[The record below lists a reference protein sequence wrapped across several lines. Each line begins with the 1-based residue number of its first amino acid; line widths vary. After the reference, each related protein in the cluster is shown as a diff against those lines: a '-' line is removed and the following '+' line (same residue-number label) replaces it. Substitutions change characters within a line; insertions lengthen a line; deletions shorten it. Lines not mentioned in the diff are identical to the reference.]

1 METLVFRVVYLVF
14 LPDCFYTSLFSMVC
28 LIFWI
33 FIVYSFFLAV
43 YLVFVM
49 AKLVFRVFCV
59 FGISTLSRDLQLPS
73 LVVGLA
79 SKVLLRVLLQVLRHK
94 LLPGKCTNCDIKKWK
109 WSVHFDQAWPYGLG
123 VEKCIWN
130 ASRRWIF
137 STLNGRWIVD
147 SRIYFFKLVIWKPKK
162 PTLRSLFF
170 EPNKSKGCFDACFHR
185 KFANVFRKNF
195 SWFFISPLP
204 LPPPPY
210 EQDHDAADETTKE
223 ENHPH
228 SNQKDLIKE
237 DNVNFAS
244 SQNAGNTEGECKA
257 RTAIGKRKYRRL
269 MRLSPELWEIPAPDP
284 SSFSP
289 PLTKHFVWKM
299 HQNPLTNHFVWN

>member
-1 METLVFRVVYLVF
+1 MAAYLLFVMETLVFRVVYLVF

-147 SRIYFFKLVIWKPKK
+147 SRIYFFKLVIWKLKN
-162 PTLRSLFF
+162 PTH
-170 EPNKSKGCFDACFHR
+170 G
-185 KFANVFRKNF
+185 
-195 SWFFISPLP
+195 SP
-204 LPPPPY
+204 
-210 EQDHDAADETTKE
+210 A
-223 ENHPH
+223 
-228 SNQKDLIKE
+228 
-237 DNVNFAS
+237 
-244 SQNAGNTEGECKA
+244 KA
-257 RTAIGKRKYRRL
+257 KVAL
-269 MRLSPELWEIPAPDP
+269 MQGLLS
-284 SSFSP
+284 
-289 PLTKHFVWKM
+289 
-299 HQNPLTNHFVWN
+299 